1 MKEIIFTCDGCCQKF
16 INSNETLMTIG
27 SEDGKSLLIRNNLK
41 HRRMMEMNR
50 HGDIHFCSQTC
61 FVNYFFHDDPFRD
74 AKR

>member
-1 MKEIIFTCDGCCQKF
+1 MKEVIYTCDGCSQKY
-16 INSNETLMTIG
+16 INSDIALLTIG
-27 SEDGKSLLIRNNLK
+27 SEDGQGLKVINNLK
-41 HRRMMEMNR
+41 QRAIMEMTR